1 MNSVSSMSATRPA
14 PHDRAADSQFL
25 SGIASHSRKRILEA
39 AEYRTLAGKD
49 MVIQGG
55 AKAKHLFLLA
65 SGSARYYR
73 VTGQGK
79 ELVLRW
85 LVPGDVFGLASLL
98 DDPPPYMGSVQST
111 EECEVYVWKHER
123 VCHLCGTYPQI
134 MHNALRIALSY
145 LADYSVR
152 HADLLTQ
159 KAEQRLARALIHLG
173 HNAGRPHSGAVQ
185 VDVTNEQLGNLS
197 DVGMFTT
204 TRVLKKWERSGAIAK
219 KRNKVL
225 ILCPEKLDLD

>member
-1 MNSVSSMSATRPA
+1 MSATGPV
-14 PHDRAADSQFL
+14 PYDRAADSPFL
-25 SGIASHSRKRILEA
+25 SGISSHSRKRILEA
-39 AEYRTLAGKD
+39 AEYRTIPAKET
-49 MVIQGG
+49 VIRGG
-55 AKAKHLFLLA
+55 AKATHLFLLA

-79 ELVLRW
+79 ELLLRW
-85 LVPGDVFGLASLL
+85 LVAGDVFGIASLL
-98 DDPPPYMGSVQST
+98 DNPPPYMGSVQTT
-111 EECEVYVWKHER
+111 EECDVYVWKHER
-123 VCHLCGTYPQI
+123 VCHLCETYPQI
-134 MHNALRIALSY
+134 MHNVLRIALQY
-145 LADYSVR
+145 LAGYAER

-219 KRNKVL
+219 KRNKIL
-225 ILCPEKLDLD
+225 ILSPEKLDLD